1 MNGLKNVLWKGD
13 VMKNNYRMR
22 TVSSIIAYTLLI
34 IAFWAMQ
41 YGINP
46 HLVPSMTKVAVE
58 YICGVIL
65 CGIVS
70 GWLNRCRSCLLSN
83 DKEL

>member
-1 MNGLKNVLWKGD
+1 
-13 VMKNNYRMR
+13 MKNNYRIR
-22 TVSSIIAYTLLI
+22 TVSSIIAYTLI
-34 IAFWAMQ
+34 MIVFWAIQ

-46 HLVPSMTKVAVE
+46 HLVPSVTKGSIE

-70 GWLNRCRSCLLSN
+70 GWLNRWRDRLLSN